1 MRGTVAGLRTPYP
14 LETLL
19 PSVLQEDPFTR
30 RLTAGL
36 DEVLAPVV
44 STLDC
49 LDAYLSPLLAP
60 EDFLD
65 WLSSWFSETL
75 DETWPPSRRRRIV
88 AHAAELFRTR
98 GTLAGLRR
106 ELELC
111 TDGRV
116 EVSDSGGV
124 TWSLRPEG
132 PLPGDRVPRLTVRV
146 EASGLDP
153 AGLDVTGLEAVI
165 RAAKPAHVLHHLEV
179 TGP

>member
-1 MRGTVAGLRTPYP
+1 MRGTIEGLGMPYP
-14 LETLL
+14 IQTLL
-19 PSVLQEDPFTR
+19 PAVLQEDPFTR

-49 LDAYLSPLLAP
+49 LDAYLSPALAP
-60 EDFLD
+60 DDFLD
-65 WLSSWFSETL
+65 WLSSWFSESV
-75 DETWPPSRRRRIV
+75 DDTWPADRRRRFA

-111 TDGRV
+111 TGGPV

-124 TWSLRPEG
+124 SWSLKPEAQ
-132 PLPGDRVPRLTVRV
+132 LPGDPVEQLTVRV
-146 EASGLDP
+146 EAD
-153 AGLDVTGLEAVI
+153 ADRAWLESLI
-165 RAAKPAHVLHHLEV
+165 KAAKPAHVPHRLEV
-179 TGP
+179 AAP

>member
-1 MRGTVAGLRTPYP
+1 MRGTVAGLRMPYP
-14 LETLL
+14 LDTLL
-19 PSVLQEDPFTR
+19 PSVLREDSFTQ

-49 LDAYLSPLLAP
+49 LDAYLSPQLAP

-65 WLSSWFSETL
+65 WLSSWFTESL
-75 DETWPPSRRRRIV
+75 DETWPIQRRRRFT

-106 ELELC
+106 ELELR
-111 TDGRV
+111 TGGRV

-124 TWSLRPEG
+124 SWSLKPEAR
-132 PLPGDRVPRLTVRV
+132 LPGDRVPRLTVRV
-146 EASGLDP
+146 AADADH
-153 AGLDVTGLEAVI
+153 AGLDALI
-165 RAAKPAHVLHHLEV
+165 RVAKPAHVLHRLEV
-179 TGP
+179 VNS